1 MKLII
6 SSTILEAIQNDALG
20 ANPLEVCGLL
30 LGKNW
35 SVTQAIHTGNVSE
48 YPEREFEINP
58 SELIAAERNA
68 RSGGQSII
76 GYYHS
81 HPTGKVEPSQIDANH
96 AAADGRIWLIV
107 NGKEAAAWRTSPNG
121 KIFGRFDPVSLDCR
135 PISRQ
140 TATS

>member
-6 SSTILEAIQNDALG
+6 SSTILEAIQNEAKEADSF
-20 ANPLEVCGLL
+20 EVCGLL
-30 LGKNW
+30 LGYGECI
-35 SVTQAIHTGNVSE
+35 SEALSAQNVAAC
-48 YPEREFEINP
+48 PEREFEIDP
-58 SELIAAERNA
+58 AKLIAAERNA
-68 RSGGQSII
+68 RLGGPSII

-96 AAADGRIWLIV
+96 AASDGRIWLIV
-107 NGKEAAAWRTSPNG
+107 NGKEAAAWRTSPSG